1 MEDQTAKELL
11 KELPLT
17 AVDAARIVLET
28 TEMLS
33 PRTSGLDRMGA
44 LQLLRRVMRLGATA
58 LSHEENTVGFAQ
70 AGWES
75 IAARSGRR
83 PTTRRDLRHYMRR
96 FLRYKGV
103 AERPLRDMS
112 TKECTK
118 LLQETCGSCAS
129 TYRKGRMIL
138 HSIFEYGI
146 RQEWCDSNPVA
157 RIKAPAEEEKTIQ
170 PLTLEEVRRLEETA
184 QKPEHRA
191 MRLSLKLMLYCG
203 VRPTEVSRLQPEK
216 DIDWKGRELIIR
228 PQTSKTGGG
237 RVIPLRKVARLGEQ
251 DRLIPGNW
259 LKRWRQL
266 RQEAGFTD
274 WRADACRHTFASYH
288 ARHFRNLPALQLEM
302 GHSDSSLL
310 QTRYVTAFLD
320 NRADSFWK

>member
-1 MEDQTAKELL
+1 MEEETAKELL
-11 KELPLT
+11 NEQPLT
-17 AVDAARIVLET
+17 PVDAARIILEA
-28 TEMLS
+28 TEMLT
-33 PRTSGLDRMGA
+33 PRATGLERVEV
-44 LQLLRRVMRLGATA
+44 LQLLRRVMRLGVAA
-58 LSHEENTVGFAQ
+58 LSREENTVSFAQ

-75 IAARSGRR
+75 IDARAGRR

-96 FLRYKGV
+96 FLRQKGV

-118 LLQETCGSCAS
+118 LLKETCGTCAS

-138 HSIFEYGI
+138 HSVFEYGI

-157 RIKAPAEEEKTIQ
+157 RIKAPTEEEKTIH
-170 PLTLEEVRRLEETA
+170 PLTLEEVKRLEETA

-203 VRPTEVSRLQPEK
+203 VRPTEVSRLEPDK

-251 DRLIPGNW
+251 DRTIPGNW
-259 LKRWRQL
+259 LKRWRLL

-288 ARHFRNLPALQLEM
+288 ARHFRNLPELQLEM
-302 GHSDSSLL
+302 GHSDSNLL
-310 QTRYVTAFLD
+310 HTRYVTAFLD
-320 NRADSFWK
+320 SKADSFWK

>member
-11 KELPLT
+11 EELPLT
-17 AVDAARIVLET
+17 SVDAARIVLET

-33 PRTSGLDRMGA
+33 ARTAGLDRMGA

-75 IAARSGRR
+75 IAARAGRR

-96 FLRYKGV
+96 FLRQKGV

-112 TKECTK
+112 TKECAK
-118 LLQETCGSCAS
+118 LLQETCGSCSS

-157 RIKAPAEEEKTIQ
+157 RIKAPTEEEKTIQ

-203 VRPTEVSRLQPEK
+203 VRPTEVSRLKPEK

-320 NRADSFWK
+320 NKADSFWK